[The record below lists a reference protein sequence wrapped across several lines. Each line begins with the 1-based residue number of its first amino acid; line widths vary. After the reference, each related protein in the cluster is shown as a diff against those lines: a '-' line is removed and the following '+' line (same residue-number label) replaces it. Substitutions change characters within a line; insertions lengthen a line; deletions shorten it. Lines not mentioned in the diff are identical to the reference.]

1 MVLQVDYSACVVCIM
16 GAHVGEGADIV
27 FRCIGDDLAG
37 LAAGVG
43 ELLTGRGWDGTSG
56 KVLMTGWW

>member
-1 MVLQVDYSACVVCIM
+1 M

-27 FRCIGDDLAG
+27 FRYIGDDLAG